1 MTDSAQRQF
10 DVAIVGGGVIG
21 CSIAWRLAQAG
32 KQVVVI
38 ERGEPGQEASWAAG
52 GILAP
57 LAEADRADEFFE
69 LAVRSR
75 AMYAS
80 FARELREA
88 SGIDIEYR
96 TEGTIYLALTEEDE
110 AELEERWHWQ
120 HEVGLNVKRLN
131 RDCTRKLEPS
141 LNPNLRWALK
151 FPDDHQVN
159 NRRLAAALATAARKA
174 GATFWTQTEAMQL
187 LTESK
192 AGQQRAIGVETN
204 RLPARASQVILAA
217 GAWSGG
223 FGVDVDVTP
232 VRGQM
237 IALEM
242 PAPPIQH
249 IIYSRRGYVI
259 PRTEGFV
266 ISGSTTERVEFDKR
280 VTGRGIHT
288 ILDHAI
294 EIAPA
299 LGEQAIVETWAGL
312 RPRGKDSHPI
322 LGPDPKIAGL
332 LHATAHYRN
341 GILLT
346 PVTAEILSSIVLKGE
361 SPISLAPFGA
371 DRHLTEI

>member
-1 MTDSAQRQF
+1 MTDSAEKQF

-32 KQVVVI
+32 KKLVLI
-38 ERGEPGQEASWAAG
+38 ERAEPGKEASWAAG

-57 LAEADRADEFFE
+57 LAEADHADEFFE

-75 AMYAS
+75 AMYAK

-96 TEGTIYLALTEEDE
+96 TEGTLYLALTEEDE
-110 AELEERWHWQ
+110 AELEERWRWQ
-120 HEVGLNVKRLN
+120 HEAGLNVKRLN

-141 LNPNLRWALK
+141 LNPNLRWALE

-174 GATFWTQTEAMQL
+174 GAEFWTQAQATQV
-187 LTESK
+187 LTESQ
-192 AGQQRAIGVETN
+192 AGKTRVTGIQTDRWTAQAPV
-204 RLPARASQVILAA
+204 VILSA

-223 FGVDVDVTP
+223 IGIDVMVSP

-237 IALEM
+237 VALEM
-242 PAPPIQH
+242 PASPIRH

-259 PRTEGFV
+259 PRNEGFV

-294 EIAPA
+294 EIYPA
-299 LGEQAIVETWAGL
+299 LADQAIIETWAGL
-312 RPRGKDSHPI
+312 RPRGLDSRPI
-322 LGPDPKIAGL
+322 LGPDPKVAGL

-346 PVTAEILSSIVLKGE
+346 PITAEVLSSIILKGE
-361 SPISLAPFGA
+361 SPISLTAFGV
-371 DRHLTEI
+371 DRHRLA